1 MDAQVGLQRNSSE
14 PLYLQIASY
23 LRSRIIDGTFAPS
36 AALPS
41 EADLTALLNVSRPTV
56 RQALRVLMEEGLIER
71 VPGRGTFVSGGIST
85 PTRQRTGTL
94 AFIALEMRDTFL
106 MRIFAGVEQ
115 VATQHN
121 CHVILASTGNAIS
134 VEQRQLNELWEGG
147 KIDGFI
153 LMPAD
158 SPTPHQTLR
167 KLCQAGVPL
176 VLVDRY
182 FEDLE
187 VPFVTSDN
195 VRGGYLVTKHLLDLG
210 HRRIGFVTRPN
221 VYITSVAH
229 RVQGYRQAL
238 KEAGVTY
245 DPGLIFQALL
255 PYLSEIQI
263 MGKPSSN
270 LVDYDREAIRE
281 FLSSPNRPSAVF
293 ACNEIIALQVMGVC
307 RELGLRIPEDIAIA
321 GYDDDQVA
329 PILDPPLTTVRQDP
343 RQMGILAAT
352 MLMNLLENRP
362 VQKRN
367 YIPVELILRQS
378 SGAAL

>member
-158 SPTPHQTLR
+158 SPTPTRRFASCVRPGFPLCWLIATL
-167 KLCQAGVPL
+167 KTWKFPL
-176 VLVDRY
+176 
-182 FEDLE
+182 
-187 VPFVTSDN
+187 S
-195 VRGGYLVTKHLLDLG
+195 
-210 HRRIGFVTRPN
+210 
-221 VYITSVAH
+221 
-229 RVQGYRQAL
+229 
-238 KEAGVTY
+238 
-245 DPGLIFQALL
+245 
-255 PYLSEIQI
+255 
-263 MGKPSSN
+263 
-270 LVDYDREAIRE
+270 
-281 FLSSPNRPSAVF
+281 
-293 ACNEIIALQVMGVC
+293 
-307 RELGLRIPEDIAIA
+307 LRIMCAGAIWS
-321 GYDDDQVA
+321 
-329 PILDPPLTTVRQDP
+329 PSTC
-343 RQMGILAAT
+343 
-352 MLMNLLENRP
+352 
-362 VQKRN
+362 
-367 YIPVELILRQS
+367 
-378 SGAAL
+378 

>member
-23 LRSRIIDGTFAPS
+23 LRTQITNGTFAPS

-71 VPGRGTFVSGGIST
+71 VPGRGTFVAGANPT
-85 PTRQRTGTL
+85 VTRQRTGTL

-106 MRIFAGVEQ
+106 MRIFSGVEQ

-121 CHVILASTGNAIS
+121 YHIILSNTGNAIS
-134 VEQRQLNELWEGG
+134 VEQHQLNELWEGG
-147 KIDGFI
+147 KVDGII

-158 SPTPHQTLR
+158 SPGPHQTLR
-167 KLCQAGVPL
+167 KLHQAGAPI

-182 FEDLE
+182 FEDLDI
-187 VPFVTSDN
+187 PFVASDN

-245 DPGLIFQALL
+245 DPSLIFQGLL

-263 MGKPSSN
+263 MGEPSSN

-293 ACNEIIALQVMGVC
+293 ICNEIIALQFMGVC

-321 GYDDDQVA
+321 SYDDDHVA
-329 PILDPPLTTVRQDP
+329 PILDPPLTTIRQDP
-343 RQMGILAAT
+343 RQMGIVAANILMDLLA
-352 MLMNLLENRP
+352 NKP
-362 VQKRN
+362 VQQRN
-367 YIPVELILRQS
+367 LIPVKLVLRQS
-378 SGAAL
+378 SGAAI